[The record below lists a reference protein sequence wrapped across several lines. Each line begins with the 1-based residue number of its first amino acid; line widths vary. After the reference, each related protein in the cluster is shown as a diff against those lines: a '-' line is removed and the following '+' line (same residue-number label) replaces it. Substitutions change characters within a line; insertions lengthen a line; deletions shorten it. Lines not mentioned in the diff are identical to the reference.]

1 MRICPR
7 CQLKYPDDNDRCFV
21 DGATLE
27 PMPDERIGTTL
38 AGRYL
43 IESAIGEGGMATVYR
58 ARHTLVDRPVAIKV
72 MAKHLMK
79 DAALRERFRREA
91 KNSASLAHPNIIE
104 ILDTGETEDGT
115 AFMVMELLSGASLG
129 TLIEQQGAMPPTKV
143 AELGLQIARGL
154 ARAHDFQVVH
164 RDLKPDN
171 IFLHRGRDGHT
182 VVKLLDFGIARSM
195 HDTRLTNAGEIFG
208 TPQYM
213 APERVMSIDAGPLA
227 DLYALGVIFFEM
239 LTGQLPFHAD
249 NLPGILI
256 KHMQEPP
263 PQLSSLVQNVPRRL
277 DELVMKLLAKKPE
290 DRPVD
295 AHQVIKELLPLVPV
309 DVASDAMMPTPAAG
323 ILRNVAPT
331 LPPTTLERWA
341 RRAAVFEQ
349 MLKRAYPGAV
359 PPPALVQALAQLK
372 AVIVRINELRS
383 MGLKDQRKLDALDS
397 NARDARTRLGHAVDT
412 LGVDLSSARESL
424 RAARLEVQPYLDTVR
439 GAQEAYVAAHK
450 RVIEAG
456 WHVGVA
462 VPTPEIVQAFRATAE
477 TMDRWLLSRGAG
489 GKAEVWIAAKEQ
501 EVTDLEFQV
510 EALRA
515 QRQRVEQQFEEDH
528 ASLEVRL
535 IDNGKQIE
543 KLDQELM
550 QLGGQIAAPLR
561 PRRELGDLF
570 AELETDR

>member
-7 CQLKYPDDNDRCFV
+7 CQLKYPDDNARCFV
-21 DGATLE
+21 DGAALE

-72 MAKHLMK
+72 MAKHLTK
-79 DAALRERFRREA
+79 DASLRERFRREA

-104 ILDTGETEDGT
+104 ILDTGETDDGT
-115 AFMVMELLSGASLG
+115 AFMVMELLDGASLG
-129 TLIEQQGAMPPTKV
+129 SALEQHGAMPAARV

-171 IFLHRGRDGHT
+171 IFLHRGRDGRT
-182 VVKLLDFGIARSM
+182 IVKLLDFGIARSL
-195 HDTRLTNAGEIFG
+195 HDSRLTSAGEIFG

-227 DLYALGVIFFEM
+227 DLYAVGIIFFEM

-249 NLPGILI
+249 TLPGILI
-256 KHMQEPP
+256 KHMQEAPP
-263 PQLSSLVQNVPRRL
+263 KLSSLAPDVPRRL
-277 DELVMKLLAKKPE
+277 EELVMKLLAKKPE

-295 AHQVIKELLPLVPV
+295 AHQVIKELLPLVPAE
-309 DVASDAMMPTPAAG
+309 VASEARMPTPAAT

-349 MLKRAYPGAV
+349 MLRRAYPNSV
-359 PPPALVQALAQLK
+359 PPPELVQALAQLK
-372 AVIVRINELRS
+372 TVIVRINELRS
-383 MGLKDQRKLDALDS
+383 LGLKEQRKLDAVES
-397 NARDARTRLGHAVDT
+397 NAREARTRLGHAVDT
-412 LGVDLSSARESL
+412 LGVDLSSAREAS
-424 RAARLEVQPYLDTVR
+424 RAARLEVQPYFDTDRV
-439 GAQEAYVAAHK
+439 AQEAYVQTHK
-450 RVIEAG
+450 RLIEPG
-456 WHVGVA
+456 WHLGVS
-462 VPTPEIVQAFRATAE
+462 VPSAEVVQTLRDTAE
-477 TMDRWLLSRGAG
+477 TMDRWLLSRGAAE
-489 GKAEVWIAAKEQ
+489 KAQLWLASKER
-501 EVTDLEFQV
+501 EVTDLGFQFD
-510 EALRA
+510 ALRA
-515 QRQRVEQQFEEDH
+515 QRQRVEQQFEADH
-528 ASLEVRL
+528 AELEVNL
-535 IDNGKQIE
+535 IENGKQIE

-550 QLGGQIAAPLR
+550 ALGGQLAAPLR
-561 PRRELGDLF
+561 PRGELGDLF
-570 AELETDR
+570 VELETDR

>member
-72 MAKHLMK
+72 MAKHLTK
-79 DAALRERFRREA
+79 DASLRERFRREA

-115 AFMVMELLSGASLG
+115 AFMVMELLNGASLG
-129 TLIEQQGAMPPTKV
+129 TIIEQQGAMAPAKV

-171 IFLHRGRDGHT
+171 IFLHRGRDGRT
-182 VVKLLDFGIARSM
+182 IVKLLDFGIARSL
-195 HDTRLTNAGEIFG
+195 HDSRLTSAGELFG

-227 DLYALGVIFFEM
+227 DLYAVGIIFFEM
-239 LTGQLPFHAD
+239 LTGKLPFHAD

-256 KHMQEPP
+256 KHMQEAPP
-263 PQLSSLVQNVPRRL
+263 ALSSLVPNIPRRL

-295 AHQVIKELLPLVPV
+295 AHQVIKELLPLVPA
-309 DVASDAMMPTPAAG
+309 DVASDAMMPTPAVG
-323 ILRNVAPT
+323 IMRNVAPT

-349 MLKRAYPGAV
+349 MLRRAYPGAV
-359 PPPALVQALAQLK
+359 PPPDLVQALAQLK
-372 AVIVRINELRS
+372 TVIVRINELRS
-383 MGLKDQRKLDALDS
+383 AGLKEQRKLDALDS
-397 NARDARTRLGHAVDT
+397 NAREARTRLGHAVDT
-412 LGVDLSSARESL
+412 LGVDLSSAREGA
-424 RAARLEVQPYLDTVR
+424 RAARLEVQPYLDADR
-439 GAQEAYVAAHK
+439 SAQEAYVKAHK
-450 RVIEAG
+450 RLIEAG

-462 VPTPEIVQAFRATAE
+462 SPTSEIVQAFRETAE
-477 TMDRWLLSRGAG
+477 TMDRWLLSHATGA
-489 GKAEVWIAAKEQ
+489 KAQVWIAQKER
-501 EVTDLEFQV
+501 EVTDLDFQV

-515 QRQRVEQQFEEDH
+515 QRQRVEQTFEAEH
-528 ASLEVRL
+528 AEIEKAL
-535 IDNGKQIE
+535 IENGKQIE

-550 QLGGQIAAPLR
+550 ALGGQIAAPLR
-561 PRRELGDLF
+561 PRGELGDLF

>member
-21 DGATLE
+21 DGAALE
-27 PMPDERIGTTL
+27 LMPDERIGTLL

-43 IESAIGEGGMATVYR
+43 LESAIGEGGMATVYR

-72 MAKHLMK
+72 MAKHLTK
-79 DAALRERFRREA
+79 DASLRERFRREA

-115 AFMVMELLSGASLG
+115 AFMVMELLDGAPLG
-129 TLIEQQGAMPPTKV
+129 RVIEQQGRLPSARV

-171 IFLHRGRDGHT
+171 IFLHRGREGRS
-182 VVKLLDFGIARSM
+182 VVKLLDFGIARSL
-195 HDTRLTNAGEIFG
+195 HDTRLTSAGELFG
-208 TPQYM
+208 TPHYM
-213 APERVMSIDAGPLA
+213 APERVTSIDAGPLA
-227 DLYALGVIFFEM
+227 DLYALGVIFYEM
-239 LTGQLPFHAD
+239 LTGKLPFHAES
-249 NLPGILI
+249 LPGILI
-256 KHMQEPP
+256 KHLQEPP
-263 PQLSSLVQNVPRRL
+263 PSISAQVPDVSRRL
-277 DELVMKLLAKKPE
+277 EELVMKLLAKRPE

-295 AHQVIKELLPLVPV
+295 AHQVIKELLPLVPA
-309 DVASDAMMPTPAAG
+309 DIATDALMPTPAAG
-323 ILRNVAPT
+323 ITRTVAPT

-359 PPPALVQALAQLK
+359 PPAELVQALSQLK
-372 AVIVRINELRS
+372 TVLVRINELRS
-383 MGLKDQRKLDALDS
+383 AGLKEQRKLDALDA
-397 NARDARTRLGHAVDT
+397 NAREARTRLGHAVDT
-412 LGVDLSSARESL
+412 LGVDLSSAREGA
-424 RAARLEVQPYLDTVR
+424 RAARLEVQPYFDTDRAAREV
-439 GAQEAYVAAHK
+439 YVKAHTL
-450 RVIEAG
+450 VIEAG
-456 WHVGVA
+456 WHIGVA
-462 VPTPEIVQAFRATAE
+462 APTTEIVQAFRDTADS
-477 TMDRWLLSRGAG
+477 MDRWLLARGAG
-489 GKAEVWIAAKEQ
+489 EKAQRWIASKER

-515 QRQRVEQQFEEDH
+515 QRQRVEEQFEVEH
-528 ASLEVRL
+528 AALEVVL

-550 QLGGQIAAPLR
+550 QLGGLIAAPLR
-561 PRRELGDLF
+561 RRGELGELF
-570 AELETDR
+570 VELETDR